1 MDPRLINACGDN
13 PSWPCDWVL
22 RSTSNETLAKAAK
35 YAVGS
40 PVKILV
46 IVVVAFVVN
55 RLFRR
60 MIRRFTNTIAGTTQS
75 TRVRALRDRAP
86 NVLSS
91 TNEFSIRS
99 AARAQTIGA
108 VLRSVS
114 TAIIWTLAFLTILG
128 ELDLNLGPLI
138 ASAGIAGVAIGFG
151 AQTLVKDFLTGIFML
166 AEDQYGVGDIVDL
179 GPATG
184 TVEGVGLRTTRIRDV
199 QGVLWH
205 IPNGQISRVG
215 NKSQLWARALIDV
228 TVAYTADLRR
238 AEQVI
243 HEAAQSLYEDTD
255 WHELLL
261 EPPEVWGVEEL
272 GPDGV
277 KIRLVVKTKPA
288 EQFKVMR
295 ELRIRLKERFDNEE
309 SITLAQPIQSVLLHS
324 NGGSSEPA
332 AAPAPQPPSVTSTDS

>member
-22 RSTSNETLAKAAK
+22 RSTSNEALAKAAR
-35 YAVGS
+35 YMVGT
-40 PVKILV
+40 PLKVLAIILV
-46 IVVVAFVVN
+46 TFVVN

-60 MIRRFTNTIAGTTQS
+60 MIRRFTDTIAGTTQS
-75 TRVRALRDRAP
+75 KRVRALRDRAP
-86 NVLSS
+86 NVLST
-91 TNEFSIRS
+91 TNELSIRS

-114 TAIIWTLAFLTILG
+114 TAIIWTLALLTILG
-128 ELDLNLGPLI
+128 EVDLNLGPLI

-228 TVAYTADLRR
+228 TVAYNADLRR

-243 HEAAQSLYEDTD
+243 QEVAESLYDDAD

-272 GPDGV
+272 GSDGV

-295 ELRIRLKERFDNEE
+295 ELRIRLKERFDSED

-324 NGGSSEPA
+324 NGGPSQPA
-332 AAPAPQPPSVTSTDS
+332 PAPAPQPSQPHPGEH

>member
-1 MDPRLINACGDN
+1 MDPRLINACGDS
-13 PSWPCDWVL
+13 PSWPCDWVY

-35 YAVGS
+35 YVVGT
-40 PVKILV
+40 PLKIVL
-46 IVVVAFVVN
+46 ILAIAFLVN
-55 RLFRR
+55 RVFRR
-60 MIRRFTNTIAGTTQS
+60 TIRRFTDTIAGTTQS
-75 TRVRALRDRAP
+75 KRVRALRDRTP
-86 NVLSS
+86 TLLSS
-91 TNEFSIRS
+91 TNELGIRS
-99 AARAQTIGA
+99 AARAQTVGA
-108 VLRSVS
+108 VLRSLS
-114 TAIIWTLAFLTILG
+114 TAVIWTLAFLTILG

-205 IPNGQISRVG
+205 IPNGQINRVG

-228 TVAYTADLRR
+228 TVGYNADLRR

-243 HEAAQSLYEDTD
+243 REVAESLYNDPE
-255 WHELLL
+255 WHDLLL

-272 GPDGV
+272 APDGV

-295 ELRIRLKERFDNEE
+295 ELRILLKEQFDSED
-309 SITLAQPIQSVLLHS
+309 SITLAHPIQSVLVHP
-324 NGGSSEPA
+324 NGGPP
-332 AAPAPQPPSVTSTDS
+332 APATPARSSPES